1 MSQNGPQHGA
11 YFERT
16 CHTVPGSV
24 VSVWE
29 ELFSLKGRLR
39 SCAHSQDDSA
49 KIRNKFFFLEKNGD
63 WTNGH
68 VIKMFF
74 QVSFYT
80 KADFFSSKHYV

>member
-16 CHTVPGSV
+16 CYTVPGSV

-49 KIRNKFFFLEKNGD
+49 KIRNKFFF
-63 WTNGH
+63 
-68 VIKMFF
+68 
-74 QVSFYT
+74 
-80 KADFFSSKHYV
+80 